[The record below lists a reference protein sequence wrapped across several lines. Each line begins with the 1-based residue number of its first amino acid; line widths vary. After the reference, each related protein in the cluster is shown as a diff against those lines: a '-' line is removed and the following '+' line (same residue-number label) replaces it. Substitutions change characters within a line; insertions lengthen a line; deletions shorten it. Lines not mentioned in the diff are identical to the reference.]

1 MQLSTTYTDH
11 KGNTFIFEYTDADSF
26 DHLDKTKCT
35 QTYGVCFCDGKIV
48 LGYSGGR
55 KEYCLIGG
63 TIEEGESFE
72 QSLRREVQ
80 EESNMEIL
88 SFKPIGYQKVIGM
101 EDQSFKYQLRYA
113 CVVRPLGPFL
123 ADPMGD
129 IVEIKLVK
137 PEDYK
142 EYLKWGDIGNR
153 IVERA
158 LEILP
163 KI

>member
-1 MQLSTTYTDH
+1 MQLATTYTDH

-26 DHLDKTKCT
+26 DHLDTTKCT

-48 LGYSGGR
+48 FGYSRGR
-55 KEYCLIGG
+55 KEYGLIGG

-72 QSLRREVQ
+72 QSLRREIQ

-88 SFKPIGYQKVIGM
+88 SFKPIGYQKVIDTK
-101 EDQSFKYQLRYA
+101 DQSFTYQLRYM
-113 CVVRPLGPFL
+113 CVVTPLGPFL
-123 ADPMGD
+123 GDPMGD
-129 IVEIKLVK
+129 IVEIKLVN

-158 LEILP
+158 MSLF
-163 KI
+163 